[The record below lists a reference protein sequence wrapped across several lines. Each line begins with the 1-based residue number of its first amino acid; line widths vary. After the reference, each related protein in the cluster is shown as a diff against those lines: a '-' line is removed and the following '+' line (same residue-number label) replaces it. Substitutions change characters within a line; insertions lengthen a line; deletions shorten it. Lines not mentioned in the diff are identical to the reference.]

1 MYFKRIPGA
10 RSATKKWE
18 TWRCAQSALSSVIS
32 GLMIPF
38 DIYSV
43 FSSVC
48 IILTIICIISYD
60 KSLRMKWQ
68 GFEGVLLLVP
78 AGLGFPPHSHP
89 SLCLL
94 YVTLGWDHHDHDIWV
109 IFLFFSCSLHWAVE
123 EKTSRPNME
132 VPSYYRDFN
141 VFFLQFDVYHWWLS
155 LIIVNHHW
163 SSLRWDL
170 QTDDQEEQTR
180 PEFEVWSLKFSRW
193 IEIESNFLQATV
205 KTTRINPVSR
215 RAEPFVPGWS
225 RFGRHVVTGE
235 KWKWIVWK

>member
-1 MYFKRIPGA
+1 MSLNLASGSLVLRYHVFHGKYLICDLEWKRIPGA

-18 TWRCAQSALSSVIS
+18 TLPCAQSAPSSVIS

-68 GFEGVLLLVP
+68 GFERVVLLVP
-78 AGLGFPPHSHP
+78 AGLGFRPHSHP

-132 VPSYYRDFN
+132 VPSYYRDYN
-141 VFFLQFDVYHWWLS
+141 IFFLQFDFWCLS
-155 LIIVNHHW
+155 LMAIIDHH
-163 SSLRWDL
+163 
-170 QTDDQEEQTR
+170 
-180 PEFEVWSLKFSRW
+180 
-193 IEIESNFLQATV
+193 
-205 KTTRINPVSR
+205 
-215 RAEPFVPGWS
+215 
-225 RFGRHVVTGE
+225 
-235 KWKWIVWK
+235 